1 RRQWLDGPPP
11 LQVEQARPQPATS
24 LRCSPS
30 RKENEMSTHDALQT
44 GKAREDARRYVR
56 GKRIFYAGFGIWVTL
71 RLMWFVIDLSDDSRS
86 LWVYW
91 PMVGTGIGVAII
103 GIVFVGIG
111 GLFGANWE
119 RREID
124 K

>member
-1 RRQWLDGPPP
+1 
-11 LQVEQARPQPATS
+11 
-24 LRCSPS
+24 
-30 RKENEMSTHDALQT
+30 MSTHDALQT
-44 GKAREDARRYVR
+44 DEAREDARRYVR
-56 GKRIFYAGFGIWVTL
+56 GKRIFYAVFGIWITL
-71 RLMWFVIDLSDDSRS
+71 RLMWFVIDLTDDSSS

-91 PMVGTGIGVAII
+91 PMLGTGIGVAII